1 MQTKKILFFLP
12 YFYVNLGYHY
22 IIASYPMH
30 LNGILVVANAVERLK
45 ICQLFA
51 NIENITLLD
60 EFDTAVGAS
69 EFLTYNSV
77 DFIVLKTDLPVY
89 DGFDF
94 IENLKHNVEIIL
106 IIKEPTDALK
116 AFELGLIDCLP
127 PSFKRDRLELG
138 LSRIREKKIIE
149 PQSSEAHDSTL
160 VVRCNLKNEKIYLN
174 AILWIEAMGD
184 YIRIQTPT
192 RKYVILS
199 TMKQFMSRLPEH
211 QFFRT
216 HKSFI
221 VNMDKIERYTP
232 SEVEIAGELL
242 PLSRSRKNE
251 FQIRFSIN

>member
-1 MQTKKILFFLP
+1 MQTKKILFFLL
-12 YFYVNLGYHY
+12 YFYVNLGCYY

-45 ICQLFA
+45 IGQLFA

-174 AILWIEAMGD
+174 TILWIEAMGD

-221 VNMDKIERYTP
+221 VKMDKIERYTP

>member
-1 MQTKKILFFLP
+1 MQTKKILFFLL
-12 YFYVNLGYHY
+12 YFYVNLSCYY

-45 ICQLFA
+45 IGQLFA
-51 NIENITLLD
+51 KIENTTLLG

-89 DGFDF
+89 NGFDF
-94 IENLKHNVEIIL
+94 IENLKNNVAIIL
-106 IIKEPTDALK
+106 ISKEPTDALK

-127 PSFKRDRLELG
+127 PTFKRDRLELG
-138 LSRIREKKIIE
+138 LDRIREKQTIE
-149 PQSSEAHDSTL
+149 PQLTETHDSAL

-174 AILWIEAMGD
+174 KVLWIEAMGD
-184 YIRIQTPT
+184 YIRIQTAT

-221 VNMDKIERYTP
+221 VNLEKIERYTP
-232 SEVEIAGELL
+232 NEVEIAGELL

-251 FQIRFSIN
+251 FQTRFSIN